1 MRADLTIVGGGLG
14 GLTAAVAAAEAGW
27 SVHLFEAHSEL
38 GGRARTS
45 DQPYRA
51 NWGPHVVYSDG
62 PLWSWLAERGMTAGA
77 RRAPQLPRIV
87 FRVDGRA
94 RRIPP
99 VGVTRALLALRRVEA
114 PVDLTFREWA
124 ARRVGEARADRVA
137 ALMGVATFDHDPGRL
152 SAAFVQE
159 RLRRVT
165 SLPPT
170 VRYMPGGWSTMITRL
185 ADRARALG
193 AAIETGAPV
202 DSLPEAPVV
211 LAVPMRAATR
221 LLGMPPAGAVTGT
234 TTALLDLGLRRH
246 RSDPYV
252 VSDLDASGFCET
264 FTVADPTLAPEGEHL
279 VQTQAGM
286 RPDETLDA
294 AVARLEALI
303 GTGLPAWRDRETWRR
318 RARVQDESGALD
330 LPGRSWRDR
339 PVIRQGAGLW
349 LVNDFVAKPGLLS
362 EVSHRAALDA
372 VEQLGR
378 PVRRAPTRLVRP
390 A

>member
-1 MRADLTIVGGGLG
+1 
-14 GLTAAVAAAEAGW
+14 
-27 SVHLFEAHSEL
+27 
-38 GGRARTS
+38 
-45 DQPYRA
+45 
-51 NWGPHVVYSDG
+51 
-62 PLWSWLAERGMTAGA
+62 
-77 RRAPQLPRIV
+77 V
-87 FRVDGRA
+87 FRVNGRA

-114 PVDLTFREWA
+114 PVDLSFREWA
-124 ARRVGEARADRVA
+124 ARRVGEARANRVA
-137 ALMGVATFDHDPGRL
+137 ALMGVATFDQDPGRL

-165 SLPPT
+165 SLPPA
-170 VRYMPGGWSTMITRL
+170 VRYMPGGWSTIITRL
-185 ADRARALG
+185 ADRARAIG
-193 AAIETGAPV
+193 VAIETGAPV
-202 DSLPEAPVV
+202 DSLPDAPVV

-221 LLGMPPAGAVTGT
+221 LLGAPPAGAVTGT

-264 FTVADPTLAPEGEHL
+264 FTVADPTLAPDGEHL

-294 AVARLEALI
+294 AVGRLEALI
-303 GTGLPAWRDRETWRR
+303 DIGFPAWRERETWRR
-318 RARVQDESGALD
+318 RARVHDESGALD

-339 PVIRQGAGLW
+339 PAIQQGAGLW
-349 LVNDFVAKPGLLS
+349 LVNDCVARPGLLS

-372 VEQLGR
+372 VDQLGR
-378 PVRRAPTRLVRP
+378 PAPRAPARLVRP